1 MASLANM
8 MNAMVQYQPVQPE
21 TSSAPIMALST
32 PAPLLLVGEGP
43 APPGYIGIGTSQDGR
58 PLWAR
63 SEEEDP
69 VAFEALN

>member
-1 MASLANM
+1 M
-8 MNAMVQYQPVQPE
+8 MTTIVQAHQEQPAMPE
-21 TSSAPIMALST
+21 MSSAPIMALSK

-43 APPGYIGIGTSQDGR
+43 APPGYIGIGTYQDGR

-63 SEEEDP
+63 SEDEDP